1 LDKGRRFRIMEES
14 RNVRKFKSDYN
25 ELDRFFTQE
34 VNGQEGHFYEN
45 MLKFLRL
52 NPRYQQFKNDI
63 DYINDVRKIVTHKE
77 NMEGVPVIPTD
88 ALCNKLEDTLNKI
101 KNPPKWDS
109 IAILGNN
116 IYSCTEGD
124 SISDVVKKMANNT
137 YTHVPVVKNGLFEW
151 LLSESVF
158 VQWLGEIIEKE
169 EIITEAT
176 SVSQLR
182 KYVKNTND
190 AYEFLSRDTDIYTIK
205 EKFENA
211 IKEKI
216 NGISKRL
223 GVIFITNSGRES
235 EKILG
240 LITAWDIGK
249 IKDI

>member
-1 LDKGRRFRIMEES
+1 MEES

-34 VNGQEGHFYEN
+34 VNGPEGHFYEN

-52 NPRYQQFKNDI
+52 NPRYQHFKNDI
-63 DYINDVRKIVTHKE
+63 DYINEVRKIVTHKE

-88 ALCNKLEDTLNKI
+88 ALCNKLEYTLKQI
-101 KNPPKWDS
+101 KNPPKWSS
-109 IAILGNN
+109 IAIPANQ
-116 IYSCTEGD
+116 IYSCTEED
-124 SISDVVKKMANNT
+124 SISDVVKEMANNT
-137 YTHVPVVKNGLFEW
+137 YTHVPVVKDGLFEW

-158 VQWLGEIIEKE
+158 VQWLSEIIEKE

-182 KYVKNTND
+182 KYAKNTND

-211 IKEKI
+211 IKEKR

-240 LITAWDIGK
+240 LITAWDVGK
-249 IKDI
+249 ISLY